1 MTVDEDRNKDRFQNW
16 QLCGVW
22 MLPFCLHRATKL
34 TQNCACFTNPQT
46 RNQLVTPGE
55 KSFLRGVQIF
65 ELCSTH
71 FPGGQKT
78 FQGGFA
84 PLLSP
89 WLRACQYVY
98 QSPFSAFRHSWIPPK
113 VLGTYCNVLPLCF
126 FLYGGL
132 LLALYNYNGLVAPRL
147 SCTISGFILLGLFSW
162 SGCVPC
168 SSSAFFVSLDEVAL
182 SVEPDIK

>member
-1 MTVDEDRNKDRFQNW
+1 
-16 QLCGVW
+16 

-55 KSFLRGVQIF
+55 EKSFLRGVQIF

-71 FPGGQKT
+71 FPRGQKT
-78 FQGGFA
+78 FQGGSPPCSPLGYGPANTCINLLFPPSVTREYHPRCLA
-84 PLLSP
+84 PTAMCC
-89 WLRACQYVY
+89 RFV
-98 QSPFSAFRHSWIPPK
+98 
-113 VLGTYCNVLPLCF
+113 F

-147 SCTISGFILLGLFSW
+147 SCTISGFILLGLFS
-162 SGCVPC
+162 
-168 SSSAFFVSLDEVAL
+168 
-182 SVEPDIK
+182 